1 MRSPAT
7 LARHPI
13 HPMLVTLPIGL
24 WSFALV
30 CDVLWLLDPAN
41 AHWNVVAYYCIAGGL
56 AGAVFAAVPGLIDF
70 LALRDAR
77 RRRIA
82 RVHLAVNVLLVGL
95 YALNLLL
102 RWYGPPGSIELA
114 LSFAGA
120 GLMVLTGWLGAELV
134 HVHRV
139 GVEEERGLGEHE
151 ALAPPTRRPPRAAVV
166 QPRSGTLH

>member
-7 LARHPI
+7 LARHPV

-30 CDVLWLLDPAN
+30 CDVVWLLDPTN

-56 AGAVFAAVPGLIDF
+56 AGALFAAVPGLIDF

-82 RVHLAVNVLLVGL
+82 RVHLAVNLVLVGL

-102 RWYGPPGSIELA
+102 RWYGPPGPIELA
-114 LSFAGA
+114 LSFTGV
-120 GLMVLTGWLGAELV
+120 GLLVLSGWLGAELV

-139 GVEEERGLGEHE
+139 GVEERSHGGHDP
-151 ALAPPTRRPPRAAVV
+151 LAPVVVRQPPRGATAH
-166 QPRSGTLH
+166 RSGVLH